1 MLYVVS
7 NYQSIQEFKKSRY
20 FKTNLGLVATVE
32 KNGKRTF
39 NPDDT
44 FSFSYNRNY
53 NTTILGQGNVGNIK
67 FYVDHAISD
76 KTFAVYTE
84 DHEEFIFDLDRIKIR
99 DKGID
104 FYLGFIIKTVE
115 EEHEERHKNNELK
128 KVEEKPI
135 GNANAVFTN
144 PGSVSYEDLKEY
156 LKNKDK
162 NRY

>member
-7 NYQSIQEFKKSRY
+7 NYQTIQEFRRSRY

-44 FSFSYNRNY
+44 FSFSYNQNY

-67 FYVDHAISD
+67 FYVDHAISNH
-76 KTFAVYTE
+76 TFAVYTS
-84 DHEEFIFDLDRIKIR
+84 DHEEFIFDLDKRKITE
-99 DKGID
+99 KGID

-115 EEHEERHKNNELK
+115 EEYEERIKNNQLK
-128 KVEEKPI
+128 KIEEIPL

-144 PGSVSYEDLKEY
+144 PGNVSYEDLKAY

>member
-7 NYQSIQEFKKSRY
+7 NYQTIQEFKKSRY

-32 KNGKRTF
+32 KNGKRSF

-44 FSFSYNRNY
+44 FSFSYNQNY

-67 FYVDHAISD
+67 FYVDHAISNH
-76 KTFAVYTE
+76 TFAVYTA
-84 DHEEFIFDLDRIKIR
+84 DHEEFIFDFDKRKSVE
-99 DKGID
+99 KGID
-104 FYLGFIIKTVE
+104 LYLGFIIKTVE
-115 EEHEERHKNNELK
+115 EEYEERIKNNELK
-128 KVEEKPI
+128 KIEARPL
-135 GNANAVFTN
+135 GNADAVFTN
-144 PGSVSYEDLKEY
+144 PGNVSYEDVKEY

>member
-7 NYQSIQEFKKSRY
+7 KYQTIQEFRRSTY
-20 FKTNLGLVATVE
+20 FKTNFVLVE
-32 KNGKRTF
+32 KKKKNGKRTF

-44 FSFSYNRNY
+44 FSFSYNQNY

-67 FYVDHAISD
+67 FYVDHAISNH
-76 KTFAVYTE
+76 TFAVYTS
-84 DHEEFIFDLDRIKIR
+84 DHEEFIFDLDKRKITE
-99 DKGID
+99 KGID

-115 EEHEERHKNNELK
+115 EEYEERIKNNQLK
-128 KVEEKPI
+128 KIEEIPL

-144 PGSVSYEDLKEY
+144 PGNVSYEDLKAY